1 MTDEVEK
8 YVNDCMDWNDSIE
21 NDGNEL
27 TTVEE
32 GDYTFRISGFE
43 RARYVGSAKIPACNK
58 ASITVDILTK
68 DGTPAICKFDLI
80 LYRSLEWKL
89 SAFFRSIGQKKHGEK
104 LTMDWSKVLNSYGRA
119 HFKPRTYT
127 NNNGEEKTV
136 NDLDKF
142 LDYDEEAINAD
153 KEAFMNSQDLPF

>member
-21 NDGNEL
+21 NDGTEL

-68 DGTPAICKFDLI
+68 DGKPAICKFDLI

>member
-21 NDGNEL
+21 NDGTEL

-32 GDYTFRISGFE
+32 GDYTFRISSFE
-43 RARYVGSAKIPACNK
+43 RARYIGSAKIPACNK

-68 DGTPAICKFDLI
+68 DGKPAICKFDLI

-104 LTMDWSKVLNSYGRA
+104 LVMDWSKVLNSYGRA